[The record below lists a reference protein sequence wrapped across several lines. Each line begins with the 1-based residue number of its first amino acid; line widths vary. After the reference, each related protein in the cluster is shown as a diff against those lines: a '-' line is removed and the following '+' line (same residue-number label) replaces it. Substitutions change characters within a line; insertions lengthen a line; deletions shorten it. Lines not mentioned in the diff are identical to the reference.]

1 MSQDT
6 LTKLIT
12 AVINILNL
20 QLGYVSPLVSLSS
33 SFVIINRLT
42 YTLLLFPNTEPMFR
56 PASVIIIYLHKNI
69 FILSLLFIYQL
80 NGFQNNGI
88 CCCDWSYFHLNV
100 QIQKKKNRYVLYLA
114 NIRIHFHGDRRRLRL
129 HHSIEKAWRLL
140 HCC

>member
-1 MSQDT
+1 
-6 LTKLIT
+6 
-12 AVINILNL
+12 
-20 QLGYVSPLVSLSS
+20 
-33 SFVIINRLT
+33 LT

-100 QIQKKKNRYVLYLA
+100 
-114 NIRIHFHGDRRRLRL
+114 
-129 HHSIEKAWRLL
+129 
-140 HCC
+140 

>member
-1 MSQDT
+1 M
-6 LTKLIT
+6 TKFEECDMILKYHWCS
-12 AVINILNL
+12 VLILNITKWIKSNQLICPDPELLHDMWKICIYFIL

-88 CCCDWSYFHLNV
+88 CCSDWFYVQLNV
-100 QIQKKKNRYVLYLA
+100 
-114 NIRIHFHGDRRRLRL
+114 
-129 HHSIEKAWRLL
+129 
-140 HCC
+140 